1 MVWVAVVG
9 PSGAGK
15 DTILAALREELAGDA
30 RFHFARR
37 VISRPEDAGGE
48 AHEYLPDEGFATAD
62 LVLQWEAHGLRYGI
76 RRAEVERARVTLLN
90 LSRAVLE
97 EAASRHPLLVAEIT
111 APRTV
116 LAERLRARGR
126 EGEAEIAARLD
137 RKGAPLKR
145 LHQIR
150 ITNDG
155 PVGAAVA
162 ALRGALEACAAGRF
176 PP

>member
-15 DTILAALREELAGDA
+15 DTILAALRKELACDG

-48 AHEYLPDEGFATAD
+48 AHEYLSHHSFATAD
-62 LVLQWEAHGLRYGI
+62 LVLHWEAHGLRYGI
-76 RRAEVERARVTLLN
+76 RRAEVVRAPVTLLN

-97 EAASRHPLLVAEIT
+97 EAASRHPLLVVEVT
-111 APRTV
+111 APRSV

-137 RKGAPLKR
+137 REGALPAGLR
-145 LHQIR
+145 RVR
-150 ITNDG
+150 IINDG
-155 PVGAAVA
+155 PVDAAVA
-162 ALRGALEACAAGRF
+162 ALRGVLEGCAAGHF